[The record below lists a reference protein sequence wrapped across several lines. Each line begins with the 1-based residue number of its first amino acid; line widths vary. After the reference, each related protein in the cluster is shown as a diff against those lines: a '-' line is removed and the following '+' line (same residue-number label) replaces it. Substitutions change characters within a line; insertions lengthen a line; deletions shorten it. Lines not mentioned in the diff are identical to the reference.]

1 MTVVDLEAAVGW
13 YAKLFGGDADARPM
27 DGLVEWHLAPT
38 FGVQV
43 WADAERAGHSTV
55 VVDDS
60 DLDGLADRLSREG
73 ISHPGIR
80 EATASRVLVVED
92 PDGNTIVFTGP
103 HRR

>member
-13 YAKLFGGDADARPM
+13 YAKLFGSDADARPM
-27 DGLVEWHLAPT
+27 DGLAEWHLAPT

-43 WADAERAGHSTV
+43 WADASRAGHSTM

-60 DLDGLADRLSREG
+60 DLDEVAVRLSREG
-73 ISHPGIR
+73 ISHPGIQ

-92 PDGNTIVFTGP
+92 PDGNRIVFTGP
-103 HRR
+103 LRS